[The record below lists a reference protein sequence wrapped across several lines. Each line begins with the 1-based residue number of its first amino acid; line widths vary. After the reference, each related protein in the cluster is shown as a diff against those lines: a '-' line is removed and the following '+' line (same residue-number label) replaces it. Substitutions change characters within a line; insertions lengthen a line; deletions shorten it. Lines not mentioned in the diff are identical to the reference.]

1 MEQLESIIGTRFG
14 VMAAQALISE
24 CVLGENMLYM
34 VEQFH
39 MDKVSYRRTQDDG
52 TTVYKKFDRTDV
64 DTEGRGLKLLISVDP
79 TWGNTYLERQ
89 DSLGLLDRFI
99 SYEEL
104 RHKLQDPTMKKANI
118 SAQLEKVIKTFG
130 QRDMTGLFS
139 LPTGE
144 MDPAQEM
151 EILAQGGVV
160 QCKGDPIEHAR
171 THLLQ
176 ANSPGL
182 AQAMTAGKADP
193 KTKTNLLLLVQENM
207 ARMSAFLK
215 DPQGAAAERLNR
227 AGLVHPGAQS

>member
-1 MEQLESIIGTRFG
+1 
-14 VMAAQALISE
+14 
-24 CVLGENMLYM
+24 
-34 VEQFH
+34 
-39 MDKVSYRRTQDDG
+39 
-52 TTVYKKFDRTDV
+52 
-64 DTEGRGLKLLISVDP
+64 
-79 TWGNTYLERQ
+79 
-89 DSLGLLDRFI
+89 
-99 SYEEL
+99 
-104 RHKLQDPTMKKANI
+104 
-118 SAQLEKVIKTFG
+118 
-130 QRDMTGLFS
+130 MTGLFS